1 MIKHGGNKNV
11 WNDNDVYHHRN
22 WRSWIGLTYVGCDTD
37 CAVLKWIGY
46 AIGTLAIP
54 AIILIANFAS
64 IGV

>member
-1 MIKHGGNKNV
+1 MFGMIMMFIIIGAGGV
-11 WNDNDVYHHRN
+11 
-22 WRSWIGLTYVGCDTD
+22 GLTYVGCDTD

-64 IGV
+64 IGI

>member
-1 MIKHGGNKNV
+1 MFGMIMMFIIIGTGGV
-11 WNDNDVYHHRN
+11 
-22 WRSWIGLTYVGCDTD
+22 GLTYVGCDTD
-37 CAVLKWIGY
+37 CAVLKLIGY